1 MSVPSRIPKLLHA
14 SNRAAPLVRAKLLEP
29 YPWLLH
35 AFTTRRSGNLSYD
48 AGDGTPE
55 GEVERNRRRLRDTL
69 LKSYPRRLRLVTL
82 DQIHSAI
89 VRVVDARL
97 SPGREPDG
105 AVQLTGDAV
114 ITNRPGLLLAVQ
126 TADCLPILL
135 VDPVRRVVANVHA
148 GWRGTLARIA
158 EKTVGQMR
166 MRCGTEPS
174 QVLAALG
181 PSIHGCCY
189 EVGREIYEHY
199 VARFADGETLFRRV
213 EPSPSEVHWHP
224 KATGRPLKPAAGDHR
239 RDAGATSGATAD
251 PTRWFLNLVEA
262 NRRQLRAA
270 GLRARKIAIV
280 GACTACH
287 TDLYF
292 SYRAEAGRTGRQMG
306 VVGIALRR

>member
-1 MSVPSRIPKLLHA
+1 
-14 SNRAAPLVRAKLLEP
+14 VRAKLLEP

-55 GEVERNRRRLRDTL
+55 GEVERNRRRLLDTL
-69 LKSYPRRLRLVTL
+69 LKSHPRRLRLVTL

-97 SPGREPDG
+97 PPRREPDG

-126 TADCLPILL
+126 AADCLPILL

-158 EKTVGQMR
+158 EKTIGRMR
-166 MRCGTEPS
+166 MRFGAEPS
-174 QVLAALG
+174 QMLAAIG
-181 PSIHGCCY
+181 PGIQECCY
-189 EVGREIYEHY
+189 EVGREMYERY
-199 VARFADGETLFRRV
+199 LARFADGETLFRRV

-224 KATGRPLKPAAGDHR
+224 KVTGRPLKPAARDHR
-239 RDAGATSGATAD
+239 RDARATSGATAD
-251 PTRWFLNLVEA
+251 AVRWFLNLVEA
-262 NRRQLRAA
+262 NRRQLRLA
-270 GLRARKIAIV
+270 GLRARNIAIV